1 MVVHIGVVVIAI
13 GLAAATSFL
22 HRGELRLSP
31 GHTAEFAGHTIDFV
45 DTRQVTTPSHSAFEA
60 VLRVDGRGM
69 FYPAI
74 TQFGSGTQAVGT
86 PAIDS
91 SWRDDLYLTI
101 DSIPS
106 SGSTWTFGAVEQ
118 PLVMWLWIGAGLVGF
133 GSVLSAIPG
142 RRRRRPT
149 DPISA
154 PVVESAPLLHG
165 DGGNPVAPGHLAPEA
180 GPDETVVPQ
189 PVGAGEP
196 S

>member
-1 MVVHIGVVVIAI
+1 M
-13 GLAAATSFL
+13 
-22 HRGELRLSP
+22 
-31 GHTAEFAGHTIDFV
+31 
-45 DTRQVTTPSHSAFEA
+45 
-60 VLRVDGRGM
+60 
-69 FYPAI
+69 
-74 TQFGSGTQAVGT
+74 
-86 PAIDS
+86 
-91 SWRDDLYLTI
+91 
-101 DSIPS
+101 
-106 SGSTWTFGAVEQ
+106 VEQ
-118 PLVMWLWIGAGLVGF
+118 PLVMWLWIGAGLVGL